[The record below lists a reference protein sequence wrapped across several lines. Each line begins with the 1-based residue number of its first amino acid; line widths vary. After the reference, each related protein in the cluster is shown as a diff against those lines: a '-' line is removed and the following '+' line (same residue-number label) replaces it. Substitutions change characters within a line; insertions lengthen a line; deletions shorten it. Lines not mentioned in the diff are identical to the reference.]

1 MKNIQNYY
9 LAMIIEGA
17 LLTVASPVVRAQ
29 DTATDGYV
37 TRKEYEELKS
47 QMLAMKKELDALKKE
62 KGATAK
68 QDTAERQAVADT
80 HKQVTTEVA
89 PPVVQPEGL
98 LGTTKFLLAG
108 WAEGM

>member
-1 MKNIQNYY
+1 MKNRHYY
-9 LAMIIEGA
+9 LAAIIQSA
-17 LLTVASPVVRAQ
+17 VLILASSVARAQ
-29 DTATDGYV
+29 DPATDGYV

-62 KGATAK
+62 KGAPAK
-68 QDTAERQAVADT
+68 QETAESQAVADT